1 MRRWARYGV
10 VAWVLA
16 VVAVAP
22 SARAGPPF
30 VWPVACRHGE
40 DCWIVRHVDRD
51 PGPGV
56 LDVAC
61 GRLSGDG
68 HAGTDIALADLSV
81 LARGV
86 AVLAPAAG
94 TVVGVRDGMPDIATD
109 AAGAPPL
116 DGRNCGNGVR
126 LEHAGGWVSQLC
138 HLRRGSI
145 LVRPGDRVAAGTAIG
160 LVGLSGETSFP
171 HLHVGFE
178 HDGRPI
184 DPMDGRVVEDGA
196 DCGAVEPLFAEP
208 VRYVAL
214 PLVGAGMAPH
224 APADADLLRGWHRA
238 EALPSHAPA
247 LVVWMHAY
255 GTRAGDR
262 IRLVLV
268 GPDGE
273 EVVDHRTTLD
283 AGHARGTYYAGTERP
298 EGGWPPGRYRG
309 TVEWC
314 RDDASVRRRFD
325 LRITEPSPRR

>member
-94 TVVGVRDGMPDIATD
+94 T
-109 AAGAPPL
+109 
-116 DGRNCGNGVR
+116 
-126 LEHAGGWVSQLC
+126 
-138 HLRRGSI
+138 
-145 LVRPGDRVAAGTAIG
+145 
-160 LVGLSGETSFP
+160 
-171 HLHVGFE
+171 
-178 HDGRPI
+178 
-184 DPMDGRVVEDGA
+184 
-196 DCGAVEPLFAEP
+196 
-208 VRYVAL
+208 
-214 PLVGAGMAPH
+214 
-224 APADADLLRGWHRA
+224 
-238 EALPSHAPA
+238 
-247 LVVWMHAY
+247 
-255 GTRAGDR
+255 
-262 IRLVLV
+262 
-268 GPDGE
+268 
-273 EVVDHRTTLD
+273 
-283 AGHARGTYYAGTERP
+283 
-298 EGGWPPGRYRG
+298 
-309 TVEWC
+309 
-314 RDDASVRRRFD
+314 
-325 LRITEPSPRR
+325 